1 MVLYALWGVYG
12 RRKSFTSFTPLWE
25 VFIASNDREA
35 VDSDWNSIEE
45 EALLSTV

>member
-1 MVLYALWGVYG
+1 MVLHGLWGGYG
-12 RRKSFTSFTPLWE
+12 RRKSFTSFTPWWE
-25 VFIASNDREA
+25 VIVALNDWEA